1 MRQLYHAHYAEHEL
15 LVENTW
21 IAGIKL
27 YVDNRLIDVSYT
39 PFVLQEETLLR
50 TRLGDGASGPEVEVK
65 VRSGLMDVHV
75 RILVDGGELTVQTG
89 LKHRARRLETP
100 SGSA

>member
-1 MRQLYHAHYAEHEL
+1 MRQMYHAHYAQHEL
-15 LVENTW
+15 MVENTW

-27 YVDNRLIDVSYT
+27 YVDNRLVDVSYA

-75 RILVDGGELTVQTG
+75 RILVDGGELAVQTG
-89 LKHRARRLETP
+89 LKRHAQRLETP